1 MQISHGVTKHGAAL
15 NVSTDLS
22 FFDNIVP
29 CGIADK
35 EVTSLHRQ
43 LGGSNLALNDVARAF
58 LEQFRQQFKYST
70 CQTVAREDLTDE
82 EDALVH

>member
-43 LGGSNLALNDVARAF
+43 LGRSDLALNDVARAF
-58 LEQFRQQFKYST
+58 LEQFRQQFRYSS
-70 CQTVAREDLTDE
+70 CQPIAREGLTDE
-82 EDALVH
+82 DDALAP

>member
-35 EVTSLHRQ
+35 EVTSVYRQ
-43 LGGSNLALNDVARAF
+43 LGRSNLALNDVAIAF
-58 LEQFRQQFKYST
+58 LEQFRQQFKYSR
-70 CQTVAREDLTDE
+70 CQTIAREDLTDE
-82 EDALVH
+82 EDTLAR